1 MTNKINELNKGEGI
15 IVDSKLKVNQI
26 IGVNKNHGIYLDGLQ
41 GHGKIILDCA
51 PTTSV
56 QGIQFVQSGLTSTN
70 SFDIGIGID
79 STNSGY
85 IRYYYN
91 STTPANTYMSLG
103 YSGLGS
109 NLTIYQNGSGTATLS
124 TINTN
129 NITSYGTGDVDLN
142 FSTLGSGK
150 FIFTGDPITGSDIAN
165 FYSAYPAVDTS
176 IKIGVNQYYNTGIK
190 WLTGGGASMF
200 LSYSPNADVNII
212 SSDYTGISGSILGIP
227 VTNSTIPADN
237 IVFSP
242 KTLRSYVNDQSTGCV
257 GIPNIIDAIGGNI
270 YCSSID
276 VYIRASNSDTANLV
290 FLTVANSTLAHD
302 AYDTIKYVCIHCT
315 NSTTAAYEL
324 LASIP
329 SDYNTYI
336 PIAAVY
342 KVASPGTELYINKYY
357 TRLSNKTV
365 QNQYDS
371 CGAVYGNIQY
381 VSGSEIGFIGLK
393 YSLTKGKFRQC
404 SNLITLSAKLEI
416 DTFIPLVHVAGVYT
430 ELTATNVVN
439 YLQYDNGTQLTNL
452 SAGRYGKWCIFRT
465 TENRNYLVPTTAN
478 ETSVASALSVA
489 LPTFPQRL
497 ITAGILLGVIIT
509 RQSVAAIN
517 SIYSAFSTSLTN
529 TAVTSHSNL
538 SNLSSDDHPQYALLS
553 GRTETDTLNIDN
565 IISFGAATN
574 VDLAIE
580 AKGLGHIKLNS
591 DTYCAGLF
599 CDGPLAP
606 SLWISLAARTG
617 VAAVVMGTDP
627 NGIAS
632 IAGHTAALDNWAPL
646 NINRFNNMGQA
657 NTYIGGGEYGL
668 YTDVIQG
675 NTANAILIA
684 GIQITNSQIPHSST
698 NMSGLA
704 NDTHSQYALLS
715 GRTETDTLNIDNIIS
730 FGAATNVDLAIEAKG
745 LGHIKLNSDTYCA
758 GLFCDGPLAPSLW
771 ISLAARTGVAAVVMG
786 TDPNGIASIAGHTA
800 ALDNWAPLNINR
812 FNNMGQA
819 NTYIG
824 GGEYGLYTDV
834 IQGNTANA
842 ILIAGIQITNSQIP
856 HSSTNMSGLAN
867 DTHSQYALLSGRTG
881 DVLNIDTIQPQT
893 PDGNITISKTTS
905 LGIYSASIG
914 DTKTS
919 SIKIGKSSDIYGYL
933 SQFNFTDTTQNS
945 CSVGSYVETSWNTYA
960 KFQKDSVKIN
970 KCINVLTGIASPPS
984 TEGNLFYDN
993 TAGEKCYKY
1002 YNGTAWITLG
1012 KSGSNDIDP
1021 KLYIL
1026 KSDHEK
1032 LIEKKHEYTRDR
1044 FVKMRKKISS
1054 LELVIESITKRLD
1067 KLEFDDVNCSI
1078 MEKNK
1083 K

>member
-1 MTNKINELNKGEGI
+1 MDNIDYSGNIFADKLSESTKNKGITLDSGIILCDYTTINKGKNGMYAFDYSKNIPMYYNGLKWNENIKNYDTECLVTNKINELNKGEGI

-657 NTYIGGGEYGL
+657 NTYIGGGG
-668 YTDVIQG
+668 
-675 NTANAILIA
+675 
-684 GIQITNSQIPHSST
+684 S
-698 NMSGLA
+698 
-704 NDTHSQYALLS
+704 
-715 GRTETDTLNIDNIIS
+715 
-730 FGAATNVDLAIEAKG
+730 
-745 LGHIKLNSDTYCA
+745 
-758 GLFCDGPLAPSLW
+758 
-771 ISLAARTGVAAVVMG
+771 
-786 TDPNGIASIAGHTA
+786 
-800 ALDNWAPLNINR
+800 
-812 FNNMGQA
+812 
-819 NTYIG
+819 
-824 GGEYGLYTDV
+824 YGLYTDV